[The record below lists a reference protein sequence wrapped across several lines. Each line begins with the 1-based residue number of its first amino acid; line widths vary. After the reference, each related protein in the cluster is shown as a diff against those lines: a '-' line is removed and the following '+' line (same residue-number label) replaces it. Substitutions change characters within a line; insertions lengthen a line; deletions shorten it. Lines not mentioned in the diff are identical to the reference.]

1 MILYYMILYN
11 IILYYII
18 LYDIIL
24 YYIILYIRYLW
35 VYNHFL
41 KFLCLDGA
49 ASFQA
54 LRRYTCSSP
63 VTHKFASQH
72 VDNGHKW
79 GKQLGRGFNLHRA
92 TDIDTSIRG
101 WSTSRQWLCRTKSSN
116 KGAGASG
123 FLVWN
128 GWPCQVPT
136 ASQRHIKIWLSP
148 IFWYRLKKHVQENA
162 RSQIK

>member
-1 MILYYMILYN
+1 M
-11 IILYYII
+11 ILYYII
-18 LYDIIL
+18 LFYFISF
-24 YYIILYIRYLW
+24 YIIWYLRYLW